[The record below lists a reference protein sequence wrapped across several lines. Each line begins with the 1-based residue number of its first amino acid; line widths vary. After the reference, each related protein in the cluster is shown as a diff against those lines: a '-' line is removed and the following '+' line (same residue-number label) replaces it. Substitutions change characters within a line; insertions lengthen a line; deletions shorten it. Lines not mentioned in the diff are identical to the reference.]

1 MLWFSSLCPASP
13 PFICWNPNPSKVMVF
28 AGGAFGRSLVM
39 KVALSSMG
47 LLPHKR
53 GSRGTID
60 PLPGENTECASYE
73 SSGWSMIRTWS
84 CWCLDLELLSF
95 QNCEKQISVVYKLHY
110 LWYSIIVA
118 QTDLDNIFP
127 NMITLRYYSKVRMS
141 IY

>member
-1 MLWFSSLCPASP
+1 
-13 PFICWNPNPSKVMVF
+13 MVF

-73 SSGWSMIRTWS
+73 SGGWSMIRTWS

-127 NMITLRYYSKVRMS
+127 NMITLRCYSKVRMS